1 MNKVKFVP
9 LAIIVVALAASP
21 FMSPRQVAG
30 KPLGGRPLTAI
41 LSGAEEVNNQG
52 DNNQGDLDGSG
63 LADLTLNSGQ
73 EQICFEL
80 KVENIAA
87 PIRRAHIHAAP
98 AGVNG
103 GIVVTFFDLN
113 VNIPV
118 PPDLEGCVDVDR
130 DLVKEIRRNPANHYV
145 NVHNDDFP
153 PGAIRGQLFK

>member
-9 LAIIVVALAASP
+9 LAIIVVALAVSA
-21 FMSPRQVAG
+21 FMSPRQAAG
-30 KPLGGRPLTAI
+30 QPLGGRPLTAI
-41 LSGAEEVNNQG
+41 LTGAEEVIPG
-52 DNNQGDLDGSG
+52 DPDGSG
-63 LADLTLNSGQ
+63 LADLVLNSGQ

-87 PIRRAHIHAAP
+87 PTRAHIHAAP

-103 GIVVTFFDLN
+103 PIVVTFFD
-113 VNIPV
+113 VVVTPPVPV

-130 DLVKEIRRNPANHYV
+130 DLVKEIRRNPANFYV
-145 NVHNDDFP
+145 NVHNAEFP